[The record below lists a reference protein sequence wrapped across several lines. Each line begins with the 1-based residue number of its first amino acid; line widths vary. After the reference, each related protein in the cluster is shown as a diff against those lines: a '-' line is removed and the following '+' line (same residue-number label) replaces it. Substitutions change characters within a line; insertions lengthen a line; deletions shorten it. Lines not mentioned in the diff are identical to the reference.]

1 MTTIMTFEA
10 IYKKYNRQVLKFLK
24 NRLKDEMVA
33 EELSA
38 DVMIRVHKN
47 LHLYNEQLSQLNT
60 WIMNIAKNIMIDF
73 LRKRTLSVVSLET
86 VYGELAQN
94 GDDES
99 AMDRF
104 KPLSDSNNNPEDELI
119 SKEVS
124 QTMFSKY
131 EKLSE
136 TEQTIAALHF
146 FDGLSY
152 DEVAEQ
158 LRMPLGTVK
167 AKLHHA
173 RIALMEAF
181 PVEMRK

>member
-1 MTTIMTFEA
+1 MTTMTFEA
-10 IYKKYNRQVLKFLK
+10 IYKKYNRQVLNFLK
-24 NRLKDEMVA
+24 KRMKEEMVA
-33 EELSA
+33 EELAA

-47 LHLYNEQLSQLNT
+47 LHLYNEEMSQMNT

-73 LRKRTLSVVSLET
+73 LRKRTLSVVSLQT
-86 VYGELAQN
+86 LWGEQAQN
-94 GDDES
+94 NDDES

-104 KPLSDSNNNPEDELI
+104 RPLSDSYNNPEDEMI

-124 QTMFSKY
+124 ATMYKKY
-131 EKLSE
+131 EKLSQI
-136 TEQTIAALHF
+136 EQTVAALHF

-158 LRMPLGTVK
+158 LNMPLGTVK
-167 AKLHHA
+167 AKLHYA

-181 PVEMRK
+181 PTEMRK